1 MVSEAPSHAV
11 EDRKQTYQSIFALDL
26 FRGQCIIVTGAGSGI
41 GRCIAHELASLGAE
55 VALVGRNPDK
65 LTKTEGEI
73 VADGG
78 IAHGYVC
85 DIRDD
90 EAVGRTVSTVLER
103 SGRINGLVNNAGGQY
118 ASNIRDMKSKGWRAV
133 IDNNLTGGFIVS
145 REVYRQAMETGGGAI
160 VNIIADIWGGWPGW
174 AHSGAAR
181 AGMLSFTELAACEWG
196 ASGVRINAVAPGWVE
211 TSALDAYDDEL
222 KARIRT
228 WKAKVP
234 LQRFAT
240 EAEVSSAVVY
250 LLSPAA
256 AFITGSVLRVDGG
269 LPNARPWWELKPA
282 RASQKFEGF
291 HRANPARLFSAV
303 SKSP

>member
-1 MVSEAPSHAV
+1 VTTARSPTLGG
-11 EDRKQTYQSIFALDL
+11 RKRVYQSIFAPDL
-26 FRGQCIIVTGAGSGI
+26 FRGQCIVVTGGGSGI
-41 GRCIAHELASLGAE
+41 GRCIAHELAWLGAE

-65 LTKTEGEI
+65 LTKTENEI
-73 VADGG
+73 AEDGG
-78 IAHGYVC
+78 VAHSHVC

-90 EAVGRTVSTVLER
+90 ETVGLTVSTIVKR
-103 SGRINGLVNNAGGQY
+103 AGRINGLVNNAGGQY
-118 ASNIRDMKSKGWRAV
+118 PSNIRDMKSKGWRAV
-133 IDNNLTGGFIVS
+133 IDNNLTGGFIFS
-145 REVYRQAMETGGGAI
+145 REVYSRSMETRGGAI

-181 AGMLSFTELAACEWG
+181 AGMLSFTESAACEWG

-211 TSALDAYDDEL
+211 TSALDAYDDAL

-240 EAEVSSAVVY
+240 EAEISSAVVY

-269 LPNARPWWELKPA
+269 LPNARPWWELQPT
-282 RASQKFEGF
+282 RASERFDGF
-291 HRANPARLFSAV
+291 HRASPAPLFSD
-303 SKSP
+303 KSDLP